1 MKTKAEC
8 FPCLLRQCIQ
18 VARISNCSEKNHF
31 RLLQSVSELLA
42 CLDET
47 KSPPANAGPI
57 YSRIAQI
64 TGCDDPYFDKKKSSM
79 KEALNHLPDLRE
91 EIRGSEGELAS
102 AIRFAI
108 AGNIID
114 FGAPR
119 GFDIDTTLARSR
131 TEDLAVDH
139 TGALIDT
146 IESLS
151 RGASVLYLAD
161 NCGEIVYDSLL
172 VENLFERGLDITV
185 AVKEGPII
193 NDALLEDGY
202 AAGLNNFG
210 RIITNGTRCPGTV
223 LEECSREFLECF
235 ESADL
240 VISKGQGNFES
251 LSQVEREI
259 FFLLTIKCAVAGR
272 HMAKLAGVAVEKLP
286 GKGEMA
292 AYFSRL
298 PGSLEEES

>member
-1 MKTKAEC
+1 MKTKVEC
-8 FPCLLRQCIQ
+8 LPCLLRQAIQ
-18 VARISNCSEKNHF
+18 VARLSNCSEKNHF
-31 RLLQSVSELLA
+31 RLLQSVSGILA
-42 CLDET
+42 SIDES

-57 YSRIAQI
+57 YNKIAEL
-64 TGCDDPYFDKKKSSM
+64 TGCDDPYSEKKKNSM
-79 KEALNHLPDLRE
+79 IEALLHLPELRE
-91 EIRGSEGELAS
+91 EIRGKDSELIS

-114 FGAPR
+114 FGALES
-119 GFDIDTTLARSR
+119 FDIEATLVRSR
-131 TEDLAVDH
+131 TEELAVDH
-139 TGALIDT
+139 IAELIETIDSLDKGAK
-146 IESLS
+146 
-151 RGASVLYLAD
+151 VLYLAD

-172 VENLFERGLDITV
+172 VENLFRRGLEITV

-202 AAGLNNFG
+202 TAGLNNYS

-223 LEECSREFLECF
+223 LEECSREFLSFF

-251 LSQVEREI
+251 LSQTEREI

-272 HMAKLAGVAVEKLP
+272 HMAKLTGVAEERLP

-292 AYFSRL
+292 VYHSNTSRNV
-298 PGSLEEES
+298 